1 MKKKIITVTLAV
13 VIAFNFLAVR
23 PRAAAGVAAA
33 GIALGVLAFNLIGV
47 MSGQYDDTAEG
58 IGCLIEN
65 GVEGWQKAFVGTDD
79 TPSWFASGWQQ
90 IYDTC
95 SGWFDSGDISLTD
108 DGKVSLSYSQYLELC
123 DLLAGT
129 STDLD
134 IDLGS
139 SVDYKFFQWDFS
151 SSVPLVAAPKFD
163 SFYTSVGNS
172 FIPVLYSSD
181 KIYICCDY
189 WHFFLVE
196 YNDELKFMKN
206 SSYTTTAFESS
217 NNTAFIDWL
226 DDLAAFQAAKYSFS
240 YEFNKCLN
248 LKYYYYGNRSSDTDL
263 RENKWFVYDGG
274 SFEFVS
280 TNKLE
285 TSGFES
291 GYLVVSGYPTELLK
305 SISKYAATKV
315 SNIPVDDLSDVLPL
329 DKTKNP
335 TLEIDTDPAI
345 TNPNDAVTVK
355 DVPGQADLTL
365 SELKVNTRL
374 DIDIPSMIAT
384 KFPFCIPFDLIRIM
398 SVLGAD
404 PVAPVFRIPI
414 STDPENL
421 KGFEGNQTI
430 GELPED
436 FEPMFEVDTEL
447 VLDLSVIPLVQPIC
461 YTVFIISFIV
471 LLIYITPKMI
481 NH

>member
-33 GIALGVLAFNLIGV
+33 GLALGVLAFNLIGV

-58 IGCLIEN
+58 IGCLIDN

-134 IDLGS
+134 INLGS
-139 SVDYKFFQWDFS
+139 SVEYKCFQWDFS
-151 SSVPLVAAPKFD
+151 NPVPLSMAPKFQ
-163 SFYTSVGNS
+163 SFYNSVGNS
-172 FIPVLYSSD
+172 YVPIYYSTD
-181 KIYICCDY
+181 KIYICLDY
-189 WHFFLVE
+189 FR
-196 YNDELKFMKN
+196 
-206 SSYTTTAFESS
+206 
-217 NNTAFIDWL
+217 I
-226 DDLAAFQAAKYSFS
+226 
-240 YEFNKCLN
+240 
-248 LKYYYYGNRSSDTDL
+248 
-263 RENKWFVYDGG
+263 
-274 SFEFVS
+274 SFEQNSKNTYDLYPRTCYISSGKGVDNGKSAIWGFNSESELYSNAVS
-280 TNKLE
+280 FQYDSMLYILSNGSYLFNYNTFRNAWLCWDGTSSTVVATSKLDVTE
-285 TSGFES
+285 MIS
-291 GYLVVSGYPTELLK
+291 GYMSLPGHPDSLIKSLTQFTATPTLD
-305 SISKYAATKV
+305 
-315 SNIPVDDLSDVLPL
+315 VDDLSGVLPL

-365 SELKVNTRL
+365 SELKANTRL